1 MLFVASSTVWDM
13 HATVRIEANPY
24 SMTSAVPTAL
34 QYGVGTL
41 MNAPLVD
48 ADGYSYLVVDDQGEI
63 QPVRVTELDPP
74 SPNGIHLG
82 SFM

>member
-1 MLFVASSTVWDM
+1 
-13 HATVRIEANPY
+13 
-24 SMTSAVPTAL
+24 
-34 QYGVGTL
+34 

-74 SPNGIHLG
+74 SSNGIHLG